1 MKGRSVSVTSTG
13 VARGAA
19 ALLLAVAAGA
29 TVGVPTAQAAA
40 RAAGTPAVTASA
52 ADTATVVSRTQLG
65 PREFDLVVHSPS
77 NNKDIPV
84 RLLVPG
90 DWSPTATRTW
100 PVLYMLHGGN
110 DDYTSWTRETDIE
123 ELSAPDG
130 VLIVMPDAGRDGT
143 YSDWFTL
150 GGPGAAKWETFHLV
164 ELWNLL
170 RGSFR
175 AGPVRG
181 VGGLSSGGLGAMM
194 YATRHPGM
202 FAVAAAYSP
211 PLNLFNPAIQGIVAQ
226 TLSGNGDNPDA
237 IWGPLPAQQANWAAH
252 DPITNAANLRG
263 TAVFMSSG
271 LSGVPGPLDP
281 NNQPAI
287 VQFGE
292 AIVGADVQTM
302 AGTLIGDGIRSTV
315 HQYVFGTHSWP
326 YWQREL
332 HRSWPQLMTAL
343 GVQD

>member
-1 MKGRSVSVTSTG
+1 LAKTRG
-13 VARGAA
+13 VAYGAA
-19 ALLLAVAAGA
+19 ALLLAVAGA
-29 TVGVPTAQAAA
+29 TVATPATPAAA
-40 RAAGTPAVTASA
+40 VS
-52 ADTATVVSRTQLG
+52 DTATVVSRTQLG
-65 PREFDLVVHSPS
+65 PREVDLVAHSPS

-84 RLLVPG
+84 RLLLPA
-90 DWSPTATRTW
+90 DWSATAPRTW

-130 VLIVMPDAGRDGT
+130 VIIVMPDAGRDGT
-143 YSDWFTL
+143 YTDWFTL

-175 AGPVRG
+175 ASAVRG

-194 YATRHPGM
+194 YAVRHPGM
-202 FAVAAAYSP
+202 FTVVAAYSP
-211 PLNLFNPAIQGIVAQ
+211 PLNLFNPAIQGILAQ
-226 TLSGNGDNPDA
+226 TLLGDGDDPDA
-237 IWGPLPAQQANWAAH
+237 IWGPLPDQRANWEAH
-252 DPITNAANLRG
+252 DPVTNAANLRG
-263 TAVFMSSG
+263 TSIFMSSG

-281 NNQPAI
+281 NDQLAV

-292 AIVGADVQTM
+292 AIVGGDVATL
-302 AGTLIGDGIRSTV
+302 AGTLTGDGIRSTV

-332 HRSWPQLMTAL
+332 HRSWTQIMTAL
-343 GVQD
+343 GVPN